1 LKGYYF
7 VTTIIKGNSIS
18 PELPGYCCQC
28 GSFTAAISNC
38 YQKFFNVGTR
48 FSGIKVIVFEDQ
60 IILKELLTDI
70 SFQPL
75 SILLDKISINIFKMG
90 FSSNEEWHRAGDG
103 YLSSFSYAYKRTNC
117 NFIQKISNGLCYV
130 EIWNKLNK
138 VGSFVENTPTAVW
151 QHIGILSKYT
161 GDQLF

>member
-28 GSFTAAISNC
+28 GSFTTTVEDSSTAAISNC

-48 FSGIKVIVFEDQ
+48 FSGIKVIGFEDK

-70 SFQPL
+70 
-75 SILLDKISINIFKMG
+75 
-90 FSSNEEWHRAGDG
+90 
-103 YLSSFSYAYKRTNC
+103 
-117 NFIQKISNGLCYV
+117 
-130 EIWNKLNK
+130 
-138 VGSFVENTPTAVW
+138 
-151 QHIGILSKYT
+151 
-161 GDQLF
+161 